1 MTRLKPQRVFVVGMV
16 VFVVGVV
23 AVLFTGDQG
32 FVTFYRTWRRMKDLR
47 GEMSESRQTVDSL
60 EAEVQ
65 RLGSDT
71 AYIERIAR
79 ENYGMT
85 ADKEKMF
92 KFIEEKR

>member
-1 MTRLKPQRVFVVGMV
+1 MIRLKPQRVFAAGML
-16 VFVVGVV
+16 VFVVGVI

-32 FVTFYRTWRRMKDLR
+32 LVTFYRTWRRMKDLR
-47 GEMSESRQTVDSL
+47 GEMFESRQRVDSL
-60 EAEVQ
+60 EAEIQ

-79 ENYGMT
+79 EKYGMT
-85 ADKEKMF
+85 ADREKMF